1 MNQQP
6 DSIDFNFTWQAL
18 KLLGKSL
25 YSNAWSALSELV
37 ANGFDAGARSV
48 FVLIDVRDKAHSL
61 LQIAD
66 LGRGMTGKDIQVYA
80 TIGYDRRAVS
90 AASGAYDPDI
100 MGRKGIGKLAALYL
114 SDEYYIK
121 TKVPGQKGSAWRL
134 SREQVDDN
142 STPALKKVAYDAVVS
157 QVQEWDESCQG
168 TLLELRD
175 VDLTGLG
182 EVAFDSLSVRL
193 ANRFLFDSVD
203 GREVYICIR
212 SNEKPVVFKPAR
224 KRIAFKNLSGLMVGL
239 SNRNS
244 LPNEVQSIIDD
255 PPIVQIP
262 YTRKGDELFEKRA
275 EIVDFEDAR
284 FELPALGE
292 YEARLDDI
300 VDANCIELRK
310 DVDCDGE
317 TVKIPYQLT
326 GWIGCHA
333 TIDKAAACRNDK
345 RFSKSKFY
353 NPSQIRLYVRNKLAI
368 DDLMPYLGIT
378 HAFSNY
384 IEGEVSFDLLDDDL
398 LPDIATS
405 SRQGFDTLDNRW
417 ELLLRILKPR
427 VNALIRQRAEVA
439 GQIREHVK
447 RENEEE
453 SAKAKEQAAV
463 NFRQELESVSGLS
476 DEAREEVAF
485 MQASQL
491 EGDVDLKAKSD
502 YVVFLSHRSLDKA
515 LSDFIYYLLLHRGA
529 EDGDFFYS
537 TAEPNPEMKYEQIES
552 LAKQI
557 RKSIVSQN
565 TLMAFV
571 TGNHF
576 RESEY
581 CLFEA
586 GAGWATRT
594 VREYQILADE
604 YRDIPAYLSE
614 GQDERCLRG
623 SNGCIELNKENYGRV
638 ATLLNTLIKHINKGR
653 AIRGEELIL
662 EFKVPRFPDKVELKR
677 LGKSEIDFMD
687 PDFVDYWNEYVL
699 EYVCDLEKKKLGDG
713 KE

>member
-25 YSNAWSALSELV
+25 YSSAWSALSELV

-61 LQIAD
+61 VQIAD
-66 LGRGMTGKDIQVYA
+66 LGSGMMDEDIRVYA
-80 TIGYDRRAVS
+80 TVGYDRRAVS

-121 TKVPGQKGSAWRL
+121 TKVSGQKGSAWCL
-134 SREQVDDN
+134 SREQMDDN
-142 STPALKKVAYDAVVS
+142 STPSLKKVAYDAVVS
-157 QVQEWDESCQG
+157 QVQQWDESCQG

-203 GREVYICIR
+203 DREVYTCIR
-212 SNEKPVVFKPAR
+212 SNEKPVVFEPAK
-224 KRIAFKNLSGLMVGL
+224 KRIAFQNLSGLMAGL
-239 SNRNS
+239 SNRDS

-262 YTRKGDELFEKRA
+262 YTRKGDELFEKKV
-275 EIVDFEDAR
+275 EITDFDDAK
-284 FELPALGE
+284 FELPASGE
-292 YEARLDDI
+292 HEVRLDEI
-300 VDANCIELRK
+300 VDASYIELRK
-310 DVDCDGE
+310 DVVCNGE
-317 TVKIPYQLT
+317 TAKIPYRLT

-333 TIDKAAACRNDK
+333 TIDKAAACRNDE
-345 RFSKSKFY
+345 RFSKSRFY

-368 DDLMPYLGIT
+368 DDLMPHLGIT

-405 SRQGFDTLDNRW
+405 SRQGFDTLDTRW
-417 ELLLRILKPR
+417 VLLLQILKPR
-427 VNALIRQRAEVA
+427 VNALIRQRAGVA
-439 GQIREHVK
+439 DQIKEHVK
-447 RENEEE
+447 QKDEEE
-453 SAKAKEQAAV
+453 SAKAKEQATV

-491 EGDVDLKAKSD
+491 EGDVEVRAKSD
-502 YVVFLSHRSLDKA
+502 YVVFLSHRSMDRA

-529 EDGDFFYS
+529 KDEDFFYS
-537 TAEPNPEMKYEQIES
+537 TAEPDPEMKYEQIEP

-623 SNGCIELNKENYGRV
+623 SNGSIELNKENYGRA
-638 ATLLNTLIKHINKGR
+638 ATLLNILIRHINKGR
-653 AIRGEELIL
+653 KIRGGDPIS
-662 EFKVPRFPDKVELKR
+662 EFEMPRFPDKVELKR
-677 LGKSEIDFMD
+677 LGKTEIDFMD
-687 PDFVDYWNEYVL
+687 TDFVDYWNEYVL
-699 EYVCDLEKKKLGDG
+699 EYVCDLEKEKLDDG